1 MIMSVKKINKNF
13 DTANCGVRNL
23 FDRVGDKWSLMI
35 VDILGSTGTMRYSEL
50 DHKIESISQK
60 MLASTLKS
68 LETDGLISRKVYPEV
83 PPKVEYSL
91 TDLGQTLLP
100 AIVMLKKW
108 AFDNTPAILE
118 ARSKSQLN
126 KGITAI

>member
-1 MIMSVKKINKNF
+1 
-13 DTANCGVRNL
+13 
-23 FDRVGDKWSLMI
+23 MI

-60 MLASTLKS
+60 MLSSTLKS
-68 LETDGLISRKVYPEV
+68 LETDGLISRKVYAEV

-100 AIVMLKKW
+100 DIVMLKKW
-108 AFDNTPAILE
+108 ASDNTPAILE

-126 KGITAI
+126 KGITPI